1 MKPTKFERIQK
12 YFVLMTFVVEV
23 LKQGIID
30 KDDYL
35 NMEKY
40 LADKFGIEE
49 NSIYRLHY
57 KID

>member
-1 MKPTKFERIQK
+1 
-12 YFVLMTFVVEV
+12 MTFVVEV

>member
-35 NMEKY
+35 NMENY

>member
-1 MKPTKFERIQK
+1 MKPKKFERIQK